1 MTTAPSLK
9 SNLSLLL
16 LRRHVRYTMARI
28 RTRAWGKTWLALFE
42 SEQKNIDTALQ
53 AETRLSDAVEDAE
66 AAIDTIDDV
75 LNGVALQA
83 GSLVKLRY
91 RGKQRDDVMAALF
104 GSLYPSEFAKPM
116 LGEQLEAMAKWTEI
130 FKTLTV
136 SALSDLAP
144 KVEAAVKQAEAALE
158 VLSKAEAALIAF
170 RTGVHQ
176 PLVTKVDGLRHQLLG
191 EARKQA
197 RDSGDPQEAEGLF
210 LRSVRRRPG
219 ETSLALARAEL
230 ASCEQD
236 VVEAKQRLAV
246 LEEAERAAEQ
256 RRAQHRGDEDRLATL
271 LKQQAE
277 TEAAIAQ
284 ARANL
289 RADR

>member
-1 MTTAPSLK
+1 MTTAPSLN
-9 SNLSLLL
+9 SNLPLLL

-28 RTRAWGKTWLALFE
+28 RTRAWGKAWLALFE
-42 SEQKNIDTALQ
+42 AEQKNIDTALQ

-66 AAIDTIDDV
+66 AAIDVADDA
-75 LNGVALQA
+75 LNALARQA
-83 GSLVKLRY
+83 GSLVKLHY
-91 RGKQRDDVMAALF
+91 RGKQGDDVMAALF
-104 GSLYPSEFAKPM
+104 GNQFPSEFVRPL
-116 LGEQLEAMAKWTEI
+116 LGEQLDAMAKWPEI
-130 FKTLTV
+130 LKTLIVT
-136 SALSDLAP
+136 ALSDLAP
-144 KVEAAVKQAEAALE
+144 KVEAAVKQAEAALD
-158 VLSKAEAALIAF
+158 VLSKAEAPLLAF
-170 RTGVHQ
+170 RTGVRQ
-176 PLVTKVDGLRHQLLG
+176 PLIKKIDGMRHQLLG

-210 LRSVRRRPG
+210 LRSVRRRPA
-219 ETSLALARAEL
+219 ETSLTLARAEL
-230 ASCEQD
+230 AACEQD
-236 VVEAKQRLAV
+236 VAAAKQRLAA

-256 RRAQHRGDEDRLATL
+256 RRAQHRAEEDRLATL

>member
-1 MTTAPSLK
+1 
-9 SNLSLLL
+9 
-16 LRRHVRYTMARI
+16 MARI
-28 RTRAWGKTWLALFE
+28 RTRSWGRAWLALFE
-42 SEQKNIDTALQ
+42 AEQKNIDTALQ

-66 AAIDTIDDV
+66 AAIDIVDDS
-75 LNGVALQA
+75 LNALAGQA
-83 GSLVKLRY
+83 GSLVRLHY

-104 GSLYPSEFAKPM
+104 GSQFPSEFVKPL
-116 LGEQLEAMAKWTEI
+116 LGEQLEAMAKWPEI
-130 FKTLTV
+130 LKTLTV
-136 SALSDLAP
+136 TALSDLAP
-144 KVEAAVKQAEAALE
+144 KVEAAVKQADTALE
-158 VLSKAEAALIAF
+158 ALGKAEASLMAF
-170 RTGVHQ
+170 RTGVRQ
-176 PLVTKVDGLRHQLLG
+176 PLVKKVDGMRHQLLG

-197 RDSGDPQEAEGLF
+197 RDSGDPREAEGLF
-210 LRSVRRRPG
+210 LRSVRRRPA

-230 ASCEQD
+230 AACEQD
-236 VVEAKQRLAV
+236 VAAAKQRLAA

-256 RRAQHRGDEDRLATL
+256 RRAQRRVDEDRLAAL

>member
-144 KVEAAVKQAEAALE
+144 KVEAAPKVEPEPKIEAT
-158 VLSKAEAALIAF
+158 LIK
-170 RTGVHQ
+170 R
-176 PLVTKVDGLRHQLLG
+176 LDGSRWQ
-191 EARKQA
+191 
-197 RDSGDPQEAEGLF
+197 
-210 LRSVRRRPG
+210 
-219 ETSLALARAEL
+219 ALARAEPSISRSHRPWKGTCSRP
-230 ASCEQD
+230 A
-236 VVEAKQRLAV
+236 
-246 LEEAERAAEQ
+246 
-256 RRAQHRGDEDRLATL
+256 RRTGRGPG
-271 LKQQAE
+271 
-277 TEAAIAQ
+277 
-284 ARANL
+284 
-289 RADR
+289 